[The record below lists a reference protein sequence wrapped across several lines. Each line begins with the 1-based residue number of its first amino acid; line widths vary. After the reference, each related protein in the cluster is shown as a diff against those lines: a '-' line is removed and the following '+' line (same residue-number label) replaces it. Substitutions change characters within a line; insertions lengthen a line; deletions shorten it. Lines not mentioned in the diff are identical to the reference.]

1 MCRGPCDEPANVT
14 ESIVKKKLKCSNYR
28 DSIQAILLMVFKKLE
43 RNVSVGDYF
52 QTNKP
57 ISLKLSL
64 SILGFPVTKET

>member
-1 MCRGPCDEPANVT
+1 
-14 ESIVKKKLKCSNYR
+14 
-28 DSIQAILLMVFKKLE
+28 MVFKKLE